1 MDNKDGI
8 ITYVFKTNIVSKN
21 IAVFGCSWSYGVPAH
36 SEQSIPYDC
45 WPLHFA
51 KKYPDYIVYNFS
63 KGGTGI
69 GYHIAILHKF
79 LNSKQYNNETK
90 IVFQIT
96 LPYRYTF
103 NVDDLINIDLVLQN
117 NNYWYYDT
125 TATPRTVR
133 PDVIQGLTRP
143 RHWDNGSRLA
153 TKQIGFY
160 KKYMKYYPEI
170 YRDIE
175 FESQI
180 AYVKNICN
188 FVYAHQYWLSS
199 NIPVSVKQKYNT
211 IPIVRDIIGE
221 EKFNEFV
228 FDNGAH
234 FGPQGLKYMTKW
246 IKGKLNV

>member
-8 ITYVFKTNIVSKN
+8 ITYVFKTNIVSKH
-21 IAVFGCSWSYGVPAH
+21 IAVFVCSWSYGVPAH

-45 WPLHFA
+45 WPLHFT
-51 KKYPDYIVYNFS
+51 KKYPNYTVYNFS
-63 KGGTGI
+63 RGGTGI
-69 GYHIAILHKF
+69 GYHIALLHKF

-90 IVFQIT
+90 IVFQVT

-117 NNYWYYDT
+117 NNYWCYDGLC
-125 TATPRTVR
+125 TPKTVR
-133 PDVIQGLTRP
+133 HTPSRGLKF
-143 RHWDNGSRLA
+143 SRNTA
-153 TKQIGFY
+153 KSQSAVEQIEFY
-160 KKYMKYYPEI
+160 KKYIKYYPEK
-170 YRDIE
+170 YTDIE

-180 AYVKNICN
+180 AYVKNICD

-221 EKFNEFV
+221 EKFKEFV
-228 FDNGAH
+228 IDDGAH
-234 FGPQGLKYMTKW
+234 FSTQGLKYMTKW
-246 IKGKLNV
+246 IEGKLNV